1 MTARASSVEALEAE
15 IARLTQER
23 RDLERQQRQLRV
35 DELKALVDHFAQQLG
50 AAGFGLQDG
59 IDALQARA
67 RPAPPPVEQ
76 PARHSVIKPAPFV
89 TAPKSQP
96 RPPMDAVHLRAQSV
110 LGSDAID
117 WLQRAH
123 PLLGGMT
130 PTQMAATP
138 RGEEKVLALLAAYAR
153 GA

>member
-23 RDLERQQRQLRV
+23 RDLERQQQQLRV
-35 DELKALVDHFAQQLG
+35 DGLRNLVDDFAQKLD
-50 AAGFGLQDG
+50 AAGFSLQDG
-59 IDALQARA
+59 IEALQVRA
-67 RPAPPPVEQ
+67 RPAPPPVDQ
-76 PARHSVIKPAPFV
+76 PVRHSVIKPAPFV

-117 WLQRAH
+117 WLKRAH

-130 PTQMAATP
+130 PAQMATTP